1 MGIRARIDL
10 AALRGNFA
18 VLRRAASGSHAFAV
32 VKADAYGHG
41 ALRVAKS
48 LSGVADGFAVAR
60 LGEAMELRDG
70 GIEQPILL
78 LEGVSGDDELVV
90 ALAAGLDLVV
100 HEPGQIAMFRRLAA
114 GGAHHPP
121 PIVWLKADTGMN
133 RLGFRPEAVLEAR
146 SQLLACG
153 VALQDLRLMTHLARA
168 DEPGVDTTKAQLAR
182 LTSIVTA
189 WQHQAGSRPV
199 VSIGNSAGALL
210 WPAGKGDW
218 IRPGI
223 ALYGVAPSAER
234 GSAESGLTPVMTL
247 STEVIALREVPRGE
261 TVGYGGAWQ
270 AARDSRIAILAAG
283 YADGLPRH
291 LPSGA
296 PVAFSTG
303 RAPLAGRVSM
313 DMIAVDVTDLPAI
326 AVGERAVLW
335 GEGLPVEE
343 VAGWAGT
350 IAYELLCAVAPRV
363 PREYVG

>member
-18 VLRRAASGSHAFAV
+18 VLRRAAPGSRAFAV

-41 ALRVAKS
+41 ALQVARA

-60 LGEAMELRDG
+60 LGEAIELRDG
-70 GIEQPILL
+70 GIQEPILL
-78 LEGVSGDDELVV
+78 LEGVSADDDLAA

-114 GGAHHPP
+114 AGAHHPA

-146 SQLLACG
+146 AQLLACG
-153 VALQDLRLMTHLARA
+153 VALRDLRLMTHLARA
-168 DEPGVDTTKAQLAR
+168 DEPGVDTTPAQVAR
-182 LTSIVTA
+182 FASIVTA
-189 WQHQAGSRPV
+189 WEQLSGSRPV
-199 VSIGNSAGALL
+199 VSIGNSAGTLL
-210 WPAGKGDW
+210 WPAGQGDW

-223 ALYGVAPSAER
+223 ALYGVPPSAER
-234 GSAESGLTPVMTL
+234 GGGGDGLTPVMTF
-247 STEVIALREVPRGE
+247 STDVIAVREVPRGE
-261 TVGYGGAWQ
+261 TVGYGGTWQ
-270 AARDSRIAILAAG
+270 AARDSKIAILAAG

-296 PVAFSTG
+296 PVAFRAG
-303 RAPLAGRVSM
+303 HAPLAGRVSM

-335 GEGLPVEE
+335 GEGLPVET

>member
-18 VLRRAASGSHAFAV
+18 VLRRTAPGSRAFAV

-60 LGEAMELRDG
+60 LGEAIELRDG

-78 LEGVSGDDELVV
+78 LEGVSDDHELGV

-100 HEPGQIAMFRRLAA
+100 HAPGQIAMFRRLAA

-168 DEPGVDTTKAQLAR
+168 DEPGVDTTPAQLAR

-210 WPAGKGDW
+210 WPAGQGDW

-223 ALYGVAPSAER
+223 ALYGVPPSAEP
-234 GSAESGLTPVMTL
+234 GSGDELTP
-247 STEVIALREVPRGE
+247 VIALREVPRGE

-270 AARDSRIAILAAG
+270 AARDSKIAILAAG

-303 RAPLAGRVSM
+303 RAPLVGRVSM
-313 DMIAVDVTDLPAI
+313 DMIAVDVTDLPVVL
-326 AVGERAVLW
+326 VGERAVLW
-335 GEGLPVEE
+335 GEGLPVET

>member
-18 VLRRAASGSHAFAV
+18 VLRRTAPGSRAFAV

-60 LGEAMELRDG
+60 LGEAIELRDG

-78 LEGVSGDDELVV
+78 LEGVSDDHELGV

-100 HEPGQIAMFRRLAA
+100 HEPGQIAMFRRFAA

-121 PIVWLKADTGMN
+121 PIVWIKADTGMN

-168 DEPGVDTTKAQLAR
+168 DEPGVDTTPAQLAR

-210 WPAGKGDW
+210 WPAGQGDW

-223 ALYGVAPSAER
+223 ALYGVPPSA
-234 GSAESGLTPVMTL
+234 GPGGGDGLTPVMTL

-270 AARDSRIAILAAG
+270 AARDSKIAILAAG

-303 RAPLAGRVSM
+303 RAPLVGRVSM
-313 DMIAVDVTDLPAI
+313 DMIAVDVTDLPVVL
-326 AVGERAVLW
+326 VGERAVLW
-335 GEGLPVEE
+335 GEGLPVET

-363 PREYVG
+363 PRQYVG

>member
-1 MGIRARIDL
+1 M
-10 AALRGNFA
+10 RGNFA
-18 VLRRAASGSHAFAV
+18 VQRRTAPGSRAFAV

-60 LGEAMELRDG
+60 LGEAIELRDG

-78 LEGVSGDDELVV
+78 LEGVSDDHELGV

-153 VALQDLRLMTHLARA
+153 VALQDLRLMTHRARA
-168 DEPGVDTTKAQLAR
+168 DEPGVDPTPAQLAR

-210 WPAGKGDW
+210 WPAGQGDW

-223 ALYGVAPSAER
+223 ALYGVPPSAEP
-234 GSAESGLTPVMTL
+234 GSGDGLTPVMTL

-270 AARDSRIAILAAG
+270 AARDSKIAILAAG

-303 RAPLAGRVSM
+303 RAPLVGRVSM
-313 DMIAVDVTDLPAI
+313 DMIAVDVTDLPVVL
-326 AVGERAVLW
+326 VGERAVLW
-335 GEGLPVEE
+335 GEGLPVET

>member
-18 VLRRAASGSHAFAV
+18 VLRRAAPGSRAFAV

-60 LGEAMELRDG
+60 LGEAIELRDG

-78 LEGVSGDDELVV
+78 LEGVSGDDELGV

-100 HEPGQIAMFRRLAA
+100 HEPGQIAMFRRLGSR
-114 GGAHHPP
+114 GGHPP
-121 PIVWLKADTGMN
+121 PIVWLKVDTGMN

-168 DEPGVDTTKAQLAR
+168 DEPGVDTTPAQLAR

-189 WQHQAGSRPV
+189 WQHQSGSRPV

-210 WPAGKGDW
+210 WPAGQGDW

-223 ALYGVAPSAER
+223 ALYGVPPATGR
-234 GSAESGLTPVMTL
+234 GSGDGLTAVMTL

-270 AARDSRIAILAAG
+270 AARDSKIAILAAG

-303 RAPLAGRVSM
+303 RAPLVGRVSM
-313 DMIAVDVTDLPAI
+313 DMIAVDVTDLPVV

-335 GEGLPVEE
+335 GEGLPVET

>member
-18 VLRRAASGSHAFAV
+18 VLRRAAPGSRAFAV

-60 LGEAMELRDG
+60 LGEAIELRDG

-78 LEGVSGDDELVV
+78 LEGVSGDHELGV

-168 DEPGVDTTKAQLAR
+168 DEPGVDTTPAQLAR

-210 WPAGKGDW
+210 WPAGQGDW

-223 ALYGVAPSAER
+223 ALYGVPPAAGP
-234 GSAESGLTPVMTL
+234 GSGDGLTAVMTL

-270 AARDSRIAILAAG
+270 AARDSKIAILAAG

-313 DMIAVDVTDLPAI
+313 DMIAVDVTDLPVVL
-326 AVGERAVLW
+326 VGERAVLW
-335 GEGLPVEE
+335 GEGLPVET